1 MCKGDITL
9 HKVDAIVNAANNSL
23 LGGSGVDRSIHQA
36 AGPSLLDE
44 CKRLGGCPTGEAKIT
59 GGHDLPARR
68 IIHTVGP
75 VWDGGNY
82 GEKRIRHQGLGF
94 AIIQMDFV
102 ALAHPLNHTCS
113 KGSIWP
119 A

>member
-1 MCKGDITL
+1 VCKGDITL

-59 GGHDLPARR
+59 GGHDLPAKR

-82 GEKRIRHQGLGF
+82 GEKRIRHQGLE
-94 AIIQMDFV
+94 AILYVYSDGNPEVILLPIVPFF
-102 ALAHPLNHTCS
+102 LR
-113 KGSIWP
+113 
-119 A
+119 